1 MLGSWR
7 TPLGQVL
14 SLWVPDCGEPLESSM
29 GGDNVG
35 RGAHG
40 RLEIIATAQ
49 RWGNILIFNIDTA
62 GPEHTTDPIF

>member
-1 MLGSWR
+1 
-7 TPLGQVL
+7 
-14 SLWVPDCGEPLESSM
+14 M

-35 RGAHG
+35 WGAHG

-62 GPEHTTDPIF
+62 GPEHTTDPIFQQHRKALGYSACTLGEKTGLRPSRSF